1 MYNAG
6 YECWTHDHEEFEDL
20 PKGVLM
26 DDKAIEGYFDALED
40 TLLNGSIDANR
51 YNDPCYEQDNW

>member
-6 YECWTHDHEEFEDL
+6 YERWTLEHDNFEDL

-26 DDKAIEGYFDALED
+26 DDKAIEGYFDALEE
-40 TLLNGSIDANR
+40 TVMNARITANR
-51 YNDPCYEQDNW
+51 NNDPCYERDNW